1 VILKRRRDN
10 QVANEAI
17 LGTLEYKHISS
28 LLKEGRRLDGR
39 SLLEMRPFE
48 VTADVIEK
56 AEGSAQ
62 IKLGDTTIIVGVK
75 GQIGAP
81 FPDTPDQAVQIVNM
95 ELAPIASPFFEPGPP
110 QKPAI
115 ELARVVDRGIRESEA
130 VQLDHP
136 SLVIKEGE
144 HVWILF
150 ADVYIIDHHGNLF
163 DASILAAM
171 AALMVAKL
179 KKMVV
184 DEEGNLQETEDETV
198 PVPLNRLVASLTFG
212 KIDNYIILDP
222 SLDEE
227 RCLTSRFTIA
237 MTEDG
242 LVCSMQK
249 GEAGTFSK
257 EEIFKML
264 DFAKENIPELISSLK
279 EQLKGNQ

>member
-1 VILKRRRDN
+1 M
-10 QVANEAI
+10 ANEAI

-48 VTADVIEK
+48 ITTAVIGK

-95 ELAPIASPFFEPGPP
+95 ELSPIASPFFEPGPP

-115 ELARVVDRGIRESEA
+115 ELARVVDRGIRESKA
-130 VQLDHP
+130 IQLDDP
-136 SLVIKEGE
+136 SLVVQEGE

-150 ADVYIIDHHGNLF
+150 VDVYIIDQHGNLF

-171 AALMVAKL
+171 AALIGTKL

-184 DEEGNLQETEDETV
+184 DEEGSLQEIEDETV
-198 PVPLNRLVASLTFG
+198 SIPLNRLVASLTFG
-212 KIDNYIILDP
+212 KIDNCIILDP

-227 RCLTSRFTIA
+227 RCLTSRFTVA
-237 MTEDG
+237 VTEDG
-242 LVCSMQK
+242 MVCSMQK
-249 GEAGTFSK
+249 GEAGTFTK
-257 EEIFKML
+257 DEIFKML
-264 DFAKENIPELISSLK
+264 DIAKEEIPKLISTLK
-279 EQLKGNQ
+279 EQISGDQ

>member
-1 VILKRRRDN
+1 M
-10 QVANEAI
+10 ANEAI
-17 LGTLEYKHISS
+17 LGTLEYRHISS

-48 VTADVIEK
+48 ITTEVIGK

-75 GQIGAP
+75 GQVGAP

-115 ELARVVDRGIRESEA
+115 ELARVVDRGIRESKA
-130 VQLDHP
+130 VQLDDP
-136 SLVIKEGE
+136 SLVIQEGE

-150 ADVYIIDHHGNLF
+150 VDVYIIDQHGNLF
-163 DASILAAM
+163 DAAILAAM
-171 AALMVAKL
+171 AALMQAKL
-179 KKMVV
+179 KKKVV
-184 DEEGNLQETEDETV
+184 DEEGKLQEIEDETV
-198 PVPLNRLVASLTFG
+198 SIPLNRLVASLTFG
-212 KIDNYIILDP
+212 KIDNSIILDP

-227 RCLTSRFTIA
+227 RCLTSRFTVA

-242 LVCSMQK
+242 MVCSLQK
-249 GEAGTFSK
+249 GEAGTFTK
-257 EEIFKML
+257 DEIFKML
-264 DFAKENIPELISSLK
+264 DIAKEKIPELISTLK
-279 EQLKGNQ
+279 EQVTGDQ

>member
-1 VILKRRRDN
+1 MT
-10 QVANEAI
+10 NEDI
-17 LGTLEYKHISS
+17 LGTLEYRHIAS

-48 VTADVIEK
+48 ITGEVIGK
-56 AEGSAQ
+56 AEGSAR

-75 GQIGAP
+75 GQVGAP

-115 ELARVVDRGIRESEA
+115 ELARVVDRGIRESKA
-130 VQLDHP
+130 VQLGDP
-136 SLVIKEGE
+136 SLVIQEGE

-150 ADVYIIDHHGNLF
+150 VDVYIIDHHGNLF
-163 DASILAAM
+163 DAAILAAM
-171 AALMVAKL
+171 AALMQAKL
-179 KKMVV
+179 KKMVL
-184 DEEGNLQETEDETV
+184 DEEGNLQEKEDETV
-198 PVPLNRLVASLTFG
+198 PIPLNRLVASLTFG

-237 MTEDG
+237 VTEDG
-242 LVCSMQK
+242 MVCSLQK
-249 GEAGTFSK
+249 GEAGTFTRD
-257 EEIFKML
+257 EILKML
-264 DFAKENIPELISSLK
+264 DIAKEKIPELISSLK
-279 EQLKGNQ
+279 KQVTGNQ

>member
-1 VILKRRRDN
+1 MLRRRRDN
-10 QVANEAI
+10 HVANEAI
-17 LGTLEYKHISS
+17 LGTLEYRHISS

-48 VTADVIEK
+48 ITTEVIGK

-75 GQIGAP
+75 GQVGAP

-115 ELARVVDRGIRESEA
+115 ELARVVDRGIRESKA
-130 VQLDHP
+130 VQLDDP
-136 SLVIKEGE
+136 SLVIQEGE

-150 ADVYIIDHHGNLF
+150 VDVYIIDQHGNLF
-163 DASILAAM
+163 DAAILAAM
-171 AALMVAKL
+171 AALMQAKL
-179 KKMVV
+179 KKKVV
-184 DEEGNLQETEDETV
+184 DEEGKLQEIEDETV
-198 PVPLNRLVASLTFG
+198 SIPLNRLVASLTFG
-212 KIDNYIILDP
+212 KIDNSIILDP

-227 RCLTSRFTIA
+227 RCLTSRFTVA

-242 LVCSMQK
+242 MVCSLQK
-249 GEAGTFSK
+249 GEAGTFTK
-257 EEIFKML
+257 DEIFKML
-264 DFAKENIPELISSLK
+264 DIAKEKIPELISTLK
-279 EQLKGNQ
+279 EQVTGDQ

>member
-1 VILKRRRDN
+1 MT
-10 QVANEAI
+10 NEAI
-17 LGTLEYKHISS
+17 LGTLEYRHISS

-48 VTADVIEK
+48 ITTEVIGK

-75 GQIGAP
+75 GQVGAP

-115 ELARVVDRGIRESEA
+115 ELARVVDRGIRESKA
-130 VQLDHP
+130 VQLDDP
-136 SLVIKEGE
+136 SLVIQEGE

-150 ADVYIIDHHGNLF
+150 VDVYIIDQHGNLF
-163 DASILAAM
+163 DAAILASM
-171 AALMVAKL
+171 AALMQAKL
-179 KKMVV
+179 KKKVV
-184 DEEGNLQETEDETV
+184 DEEGKLQEIEDETFSI
-198 PVPLNRLVASLTFG
+198 PLNRLVASLTFG

-227 RCLTSRFTIA
+227 RCLTSRFTVA

-242 LVCSMQK
+242 MVCSLQK
-249 GEAGTFSK
+249 GEAGTFTK
-257 EEIFKML
+257 DEIFKML
-264 DFAKENIPELISSLK
+264 DIAKEKIPELISTLK
-279 EQLKGNQ
+279 EQVTGNQ